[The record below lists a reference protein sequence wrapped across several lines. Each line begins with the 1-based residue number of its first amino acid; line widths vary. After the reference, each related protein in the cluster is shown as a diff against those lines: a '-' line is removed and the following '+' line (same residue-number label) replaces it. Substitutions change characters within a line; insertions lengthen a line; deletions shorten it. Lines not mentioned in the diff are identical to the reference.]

1 MRNRAR
7 TALHKIAKNPGFLD
21 SLQAWGGSLFDGKQ
35 GTSLKPFNN
44 MMNSEGMNNFNN
56 SWNAFTQVGGDWVNT
71 LSDGKGG
78 TSWDA
83 FKKMYT
89 GDSAPWALGATA
101 AAAISMANAFNSN
114 ANNTNNGNNRSG
126 SGFSGLVPW
135 LALGGLA
142 YGTYKLM
149 PQIKTWVGAYSDV
162 NRLNSGTAEDKA
174 TTLQTLSTDQGR
186 RTAAEK
192 MVEAGGTPKQ
202 LRQFRQNTKVAPIA
216 QRNNT
221 ELSAAHHKWY
231 LPDQTVHNAYLNK
244 TNAPEVLNASN
255 NAYNRLD
262 NLGYTDGTVNT
273 AASLTDETL
282 AGWDSKNL
290 DNRGLEELALLGTLK
305 LSPEAYNKQ
314 YRAIVN
320 RYNERKGGST
330 TNPIT
335 GNNISL
341 TSRKQVQQTPPGSGV
356 RFNPADRSTFTYN
369 YDPKRTGLI

>member
-1 MRNRAR
+1 MSNRAR
-7 TALHKIAKNPGFLD
+7 TALHKIAKNPGFFD
-21 SLQAWGGSLFDGKQ
+21 SLQTWGSSLFNGKQ

-44 MMNSEGMNNFNN
+44 MMNSEGMKNFNN
-56 SWNAFTQVGGDWVNT
+56 SWNAFTQTGGDWVNT

-89 GDSAPWALGATA
+89 GDSAPWAWGATA
-101 AAAISMANAFNSN
+101 AAAISMANAFNSD
-114 ANNTNNGNNRSG
+114 TNNGNNRSG

-142 YGTYKLM
+142 YGAYKLM

-162 NRLNSGTAEDKA
+162 NRLNSGTNEDKA

-186 RTAAEK
+186 RAAADK
-192 MVEAGGTPKQ
+192 MVEVGGTPKQ
-202 LRQFRQNTKVAPIA
+202 LRQFRQNAKVAPVA

-231 LPDQTVHNAYLNK
+231 LPDQTVHNEYLNK

-262 NLGYTDGTVNT
+262 DLGYTDGTVNT

-282 AGWDSKNL
+282 AGWGSKNL

-320 RYNERKGGST
+320 RYNERRGGST
-330 TNPIT
+330 TNPVT
-335 GNNISL
+335 GNNMSL
-341 TSRKQVQQTPPGSGV
+341 TSRRSAVH
-356 RFNPADRSTFTYN
+356 NPADRSNIVYN
-369 YDPKRTGLI
+369 YDPKRTGLL